1 MSKRSVVAEIQ
12 RRISAGS
19 LPPGRRLPS
28 ERELASEFGVSRAAV
43 QSALRE
49 LESLGLLLRQPNCRP
64 IVLPTRTKASSLG
77 VQVADQIGIWIL
89 PDMQDLGGS
98 MMLQGIRS
106 AFGSENYRLLIG
118 CPPSYEREVIE
129 RAEIDFL
136 RSLRENPNIAGAI
149 IWDTGNPGSR
159 NAYRSLVEAG
169 VPLVFID
176 REPPFEIAADVVAT
190 NNRRAARN
198 AVRHLIGLG
207 HQRIAMVLGEDR
219 ASSVLD
225 RIEGYRAALA
235 QAEVNFKPNWL
246 VDLPTSAESRAVRV
260 AEKVLLAILAG
271 SEPPTALFAVNDRIA
286 LYLLEAAKNLR
297 IRVPE
302 RFSLI
307 GFDWLMRWLPSG
319 GDLTTV
325 SQPFDEIGRTAAQ
338 RLLGRI
344 GSTATETPR
353 LILLDAPLVIRNST
367 GAPFTAPTP
376 GRKTQFTGES
386 YAQTPTSVHS
396 H

>member
-1 MSKRSVVAEIQ
+1 
-12 RRISAGS
+12 
-19 LPPGRRLPS
+19 
-28 ERELASEFGVSRAAV
+28 
-43 QSALRE
+43 
-49 LESLGLLLRQPNCRP
+49 
-64 IVLPTRTKASSLG
+64 
-77 VQVADQIGIWIL
+77 
-89 PDMQDLGGS
+89 

-118 CPPSYEREVIE
+118 CPPSYEPDVIE
-129 RAEIDFL
+129 RAEIEFL

-159 NAYRSLVEAG
+159 NAYRSLVDAG

-198 AVRHLIGLG
+198 AVRHLIDLG
-207 HQRIAMVLGEDR
+207 HERIAMVLGEDR

-225 RIEGYRAALA
+225 RIEGYRSALSEA
-235 QAEVNFKPNWL
+235 RIDPRPHWVVE
-246 VDLPTSAESRAVRV
+246 LPIGPLEPRAVQV
-260 AEKVLLAILAG
+260 AERALVEILAG
-271 SEPPTALFAVNDRIA
+271 PESPTALFAVNDRIA
-286 LYLLEAAKNLR
+286 LYLFEAAKNLR

-302 RFSLI
+302 RFSLV

-338 RLLGRI
+338 RLLTRI
-344 GSTATETPR
+344 GSGAVETPR
-353 LILLDAPLVIRNST
+353 LILLDAPLVIKSST
-367 GAPFTAPTP
+367 GVPFATSSSL
-376 GRKTQFTGES
+376 RKTQFIGES
-386 YAQTPTSVHS
+386 HASSTPASVHTY
-396 H
+396 